1 MEGIQVIL
9 KLWGAIKNGLGCP
22 VFPMIFQDEDA
33 MGVVI
38 TQADGGGR
46 IFPDTHGTA
55 QGRG

>member
-9 KLWGAIKNGLGCP
+9 KLWGAMKNGLGCP
-22 VFPMIFQDEDA
+22 VLPIFQDEDA